1 MPRSPRVPASSK
13 NGVLMKSRTQRA
25 SLPYLCL
32 ILCLSVLAACSKSA
46 PPPPPP
52 QVAVVKAQSQSVPLE
67 RQFVGRL
74 SPYYSANVTARVS
87 GVLLRRTYTE
97 GSLVRAGQ
105 LLFEIDPVFYRAQL
119 NTDLALLAEDQATY
133 VNNHITALRNRKLL
147 PVGSVSQQT
156 VDNSDAAERSA
167 AAKVKADE
175 ATVASARVSLNY
187 TRVTAPISGI
197 AGQQQVTA
205 GAVVGSSTSDTGG
218 SGTLLTTVQ
227 QLDPMYVNF
236 TISSADLVTLQQS
249 QTNGSVDLQKQNQT
263 TVQIALPNRASYGTP
278 GTLDFSDVTVN
289 AATGAINLRA
299 LVANPQRRLLPGMYV
314 TLTVNFGQQNNV
326 FLIPQQGVQR
336 DTVGAYVLM
345 VGADGKAAR
354 KDVEATYSY
363 GNNWVVTRGLADGD
377 QIIVSGVQM
386 AREGAP
392 VKTVAWQ
399 PPAAAS
405 GASAAPS
412 MAPAAPAMPVSSGPA
427 AASVSAASPA
437 SAGMAK

>member
-1 MPRSPRVPASSK
+1 
-13 NGVLMKSRTQRA
+13 MKSRAQRSA
-25 SLPYLCL
+25 LSYLCL
-32 ILCLSVLAACSKSA
+32 IVLAACSKSA
-46 PPPPPP
+46 PPPPPA

-87 GVLLRRTYTE
+87 GVLLRRNYTE
-97 GSLVRAGQ
+97 GSQVRAGQ

-119 NTDLALLAEDQATY
+119 NNDLALLAEDQATY
-133 VNNHITALRNRKLL
+133 VNDHITAVRNRKLL

-187 TRVTAPISGI
+187 TRVTAPIGGT

-205 GAVVGSSTSDTGG
+205 GAVVGNSTSDAGG

-227 QLDPMYVNF
+227 QIDPMYVNF
-236 TISSADLVTLQQS
+236 TISSADLATLQDAQS
-249 QTNGSVDLQKQNQT
+249 AGSVDLSQQNHT
-263 TVQIALPNRASYGTP
+263 TVKIALPNRASYGTA

-289 AATGAINLRA
+289 AATGSVNLRA

-326 FLIPQQGVQR
+326 FLIPQQAVQR
-336 DTVGAYVLM
+336 DTVGAFVFVVNANDK
-345 VGADGKAAR
+345 VGR
-354 KDVEATYSY
+354 KDVVATDSL
-363 GNNWVVTRGLADGD
+363 GNNWIVTQGLANGD
-377 QIIVSGVQM
+377 QIMVTGVQM
-386 AREGAP
+386 VREGAP
-392 VKTVAWQ
+392 VKPVAWQ

-405 GASAAPS
+405 AAASGTPAVSAASTTPATSAASAA
-412 MAPAAPAMPVSSGPA
+412 SSPA
-427 AASVSAASPA
+427 AASVATASAAS
-437 SAGMAK
+437 AGLAQ

>member
-1 MPRSPRVPASSK
+1 
-13 NGVLMKSRTQRA
+13 MKSRSQRSA
-25 SLPYLCL
+25 LSYLCL
-32 ILCLSVLAACSKSA
+32 IVLAACSKSA
-46 PPPPPP
+46 PPPPPA

-87 GVLLRRTYTE
+87 GVLLRRIYTE
-97 GSLVRAGQ
+97 GSQVRAGQ

-119 NTDLALLAEDQATY
+119 NNDLALLAEDQATY
-133 VNNHITALRNRKLL
+133 VNDHITALRNRKLL

-187 TRVTAPISGI
+187 TRVTAPIGGI

-205 GAVVGSSTSDTGG
+205 GAVVGNSTSDTGG

-227 QLDPMYVNF
+227 QIDPMYVNF
-236 TISSADLVTLQQS
+236 TISSADLATLQDSQS
-249 QTNGSVDLQKQNQT
+249 AGSVDLSQQNHT
-263 TVQIALPNRASYGTP
+263 TVRIALPNRASYGTP

-289 AATGAINLRA
+289 AATGSVNLRA
-299 LVANPQRRLLPGMYV
+299 LVANSQRRLLPGMYV
-314 TLTVNFGQQNNV
+314 TLTVNFGQQKNV

-336 DTVGAYVLM
+336 DTVGAYVLV
-345 VGADGKAAR
+345 VGADSKVGR
-354 KDVEATYSY
+354 KDVVAIDSL
-363 GNNWVVTRGLADGD
+363 GNNWIVTQGLADGD
-377 QIIVSGVQM
+377 QIIVTGVQM
-386 AREGAP
+386 AKEGAP

-399 PPAAAS
+399 PPAAS
-405 GASAAPS
+405 GAAAVSAAPMTPAASAAS
-412 MAPAAPAMPVSSGPA
+412 SPAAVPVSTA
-427 AASVSAASPA
+427 SAAS
-437 SAGMAK
+437 AGLAR

>member
-1 MPRSPRVPASSK
+1 
-13 NGVLMKSRTQRA
+13 MKSRPQRA
-25 SLPYLCL
+25 SLSYLCL
-32 ILCLSVLAACSKSA
+32 IILAACSKTA

-52 QVAVVKAQSQSVPLE
+52 QVAVVKAHMQSVPLE

-74 SPYYSANVTARVS
+74 SPYYMANVTARVS
-87 GVLLRRTYTE
+87 GVLLRRNYTE
-97 GSLVRAGQ
+97 GSQVRAGQ

-119 NTDLALLAEDQATY
+119 NNDLALLAEDQATY
-133 VNNHITALRNRKLL
+133 VNDHITAVRNRKLL

-175 ATVASARVSLNY
+175 AVVASARVSLNY

-205 GAVVGSSTSDTGG
+205 GAVVGNSTSDTGG
-218 SGTLLTTVQ
+218 SSTLLTTVQ
-227 QLDPMYVNF
+227 QIDPMYVNF
-236 TISSADLVTLQQS
+236 TISSADLATLQDNQS
-249 QTNGSVDLQKQNQT
+249 AGSVDLSQQNHT
-263 TVQIALPNRASYGTP
+263 TVQLALPNRASYGTA

-289 AATGAINLRA
+289 AATGSVNLRA

-336 DTVGAYVLM
+336 DTVGAYVFVVDANNK
-345 VGADGKAAR
+345 VGR
-354 KDVEATYSY
+354 KDVVATDSL
-363 GNNWVVTRGLADGD
+363 GNDWIVTRGLADGD
-377 QIIVSGVQM
+377 QIIVNGVQM
-386 AREGAP
+386 VREGAP
-392 VKTVAWQ
+392 VKTVVWQ

-405 GASAAPS
+405 GA
-412 MAPAAPAMPVSSGPA
+412 A
-427 AASVSAASPA
+427 AASAASPA
-437 SAGMAK
+437 PAASEAPTAASSSASASVSTASAASAASAQ

>member
-1 MPRSPRVPASSK
+1 
-13 NGVLMKSRTQRA
+13 MKSRSQRLA
-25 SLPYLCL
+25 LSYLCL
-32 ILCLSVLAACSKSA
+32 IVLAACSKSA
-46 PPPPPP
+46 PPPPPA

-87 GVLLRRTYTE
+87 GVLLRRNYTE
-97 GSLVRAGQ
+97 GSQVRAGQ

-119 NTDLALLAEDQATY
+119 NNDLALLAEDQATY
-133 VNNHITALRNRKLL
+133 VNDHITALRNRKLL

-187 TRVTAPISGI
+187 TRVTAPIGGI

-205 GAVVGSSTSDTGG
+205 GAVVGNSTSDTGG

-227 QLDPMYVNF
+227 QIDPMYVNF
-236 TISSADLVTLQQS
+236 TISSADLATLQDSQS
-249 QTNGSVDLQKQNQT
+249 AGSVDLSQQNHT
-263 TVQIALPNRASYGTP
+263 TVRIALPNRASYGTP

-289 AATGAINLRA
+289 AATGSVNLRA
-299 LVANPQRRLLPGMYV
+299 LVANSQRRLLPGMYV
-314 TLTVNFGQQNNV
+314 TLTVNFGQQKNV

-336 DTVGAYVLM
+336 DTVGAYVLV
-345 VGADGKAAR
+345 VGADSKVGR
-354 KDVEATYSY
+354 KDVVAIDSL
-363 GNNWVVTRGLADGD
+363 GNNWIVTQGLADGD
-377 QIIVSGVQM
+377 QIIVTGVQM
-386 AREGAP
+386 AKEGAP

-399 PPAAAS
+399 PPAAS
-405 GASAAPS
+405 GAAAVSAAPMTPAASAAS
-412 MAPAAPAMPVSSGPA
+412 SPAAVPVSTA
-427 AASVSAASPA
+427 SAAS
-437 SAGMAK
+437 AGLAK